1 MIPKA
6 SGLLDKL
13 GKPEFIVILLKSGGI
28 KIASV
33 AVVFL
38 TSVFLSRVLTPEGY
52 GIYTYAFSIA
62 MLASLP
68 LHGGLASLIVR
79 SVAQYQVNS
88 RWSFIKGIKRRANQL
103 VIVGS
108 LLVGIVLFLFYK
120 DLDNTAARLSHNA
133 SLLIIPIIS
142 LAAIRTA
149 LLRGFN
155 KPIWGQLPDDI
166 VRPYCWLALLVVV
179 YNYSFISPQVV
190 MGMHVIAAFIALV
203 VGQKFLINEM
213 PVAVKK
219 AGVEYENHTWLK
231 GMLPFTVIAGIQM
244 INSQLDV
251 LMIGLM
257 LNHSDVGVYQV
268 AAQIVT
274 LISFPLI
281 IVNYVVAQKFA
292 VQFSLKESAK
302 VQKIIYDTAKIVVII
317 SVPMAILFIM
327 FGEVFIRLVFGAV
340 YSTSYTPLVILVCGQ
355 LVNALMGS
363 VAILLNMA
371 GHETYVAKGFGM
383 SVLLNIILNLFL
395 VPEWGIAGAATA
407 TAITIIV
414 WNLYMARALW
424 VKESLKA
431 GVFSLIGSQV
441 IG

>member
-1 MIPKA
+1 MKLGY
-6 SGLLDKL
+6 SGLINKL
-13 GKPEFIVILLKSGGI
+13 GQEFFITLLKSGGV

-38 TSVFLSRVLTPEGY
+38 TSVFLSRILGPEGY

-79 SVAQYQVNS
+79 SVAQYQVKNS
-88 RWSFIKGIKRRANQL
+88 WSFIKGIKRRANQL

-108 LLVGIVLFLFYK
+108 LIVGISLFLFYSG
-120 DLDNTAARLSHNA
+120 LGNGAVRLTHNI
-133 SLLIIPIIS
+133 SLLIIPIVS

-166 VRPYCWLALLVVV
+166 IRPYCWLMLLVAV
-179 YNYSFISPQVV
+179 YSYSVISPQIV
-190 MGMHVIAAFIALV
+190 MGVHVIAAFIALV
-203 VGQKFLINEM
+203 IGQKFLVRET
-213 PVAVKK
+213 PDAVIKSCMQ
-219 AGVEYENHTWLK
+219 YEDRVWLK

-281 IVNYVVAQKFA
+281 IVNYVVTQRFA

-302 VQKIIYDTAKIVVII
+302 IQKIIYDTARIVVVI
-317 SVPMAILFIM
+317 STPMAILFIM
-327 FGEVFIRLVFGAV
+327 FGDLFIRLVFGV
-340 YSTSYTPLVILVCGQ
+340 IYNGSYIPLVILVCGQ

-371 GHETYVAKGFGM
+371 GHETYVAKGFAM
-383 SVLLNIILNLFL
+383 SVVLNIILNLFL
-395 VPEWGIAGAATA
+395 VPVWGVAGAATA
-407 TAITIIV
+407 TAATIIV

-424 VKESLKA
+424 VKENLKA
-431 GVFSLIGSQV
+431 GVFSFIGLRS
-441 IG
+441 IS